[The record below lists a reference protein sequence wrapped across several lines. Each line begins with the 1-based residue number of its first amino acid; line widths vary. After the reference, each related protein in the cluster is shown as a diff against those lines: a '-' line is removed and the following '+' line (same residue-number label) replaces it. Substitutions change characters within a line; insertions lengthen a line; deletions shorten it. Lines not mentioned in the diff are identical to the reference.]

1 MPYNKDFNSGKP
13 PKRND
18 KPYGKSKDNDRS
30 ENTRRDKP
38 SEFKD
43 RDSNDRSPED
53 KPRDKDE
60 LAPPRF
66 FEKPFNKDRDFNDR
80 PKRNFNNDRPGGDR
94 PYNSDRPPY
103 KKDGDFGD
111 RPKRNFL
118 NDRPSGDR
126 PNNNDRSYKKGG
138 NFGEGPKRNFNSDRP
153 NNDRPYSNDRPP
165 YKKDGD
171 FNDRQKRNFN
181 SDRPNNDRPYNNDRP
196 PYKKDGDFGDR
207 PKRNFNSDRP
217 NNDRPYSNDRPPYK
231 KDGDFGDKPKRNFNS
246 DRPNTDRPY
255 NNDRPP
261 YKKDSDF
268 GDRPKRNYGTDR
280 PNNDRPFNNEGDERK
295 TYKLKYDPEIK
306 NKPSFRERNPK
317 TFGERKKELLGIVE
331 DKESIRLNK
340 YVANS
345 GICSR
350 READELIAKG
360 LVSVNGTVV
369 LEMGHK
375 VAKSDTVMYEGRKI
389 LPEPFVY
396 VIMNKPKDFLTTT
409 DDDQGRKTVMDL
421 IADKIQQRIFPIG
434 RLDRNTTGVLL
445 LTNDGDVT
453 QALTHPSFEI
463 KKVYHVELDKK
474 VIESDLDKLVEGI
487 TLEDGEVHADAA
499 AFVETEDKKH
509 VGIEI
514 HNGRNRIV
522 RRMFEHLGYQVEKL
536 DRVSFGIFTK
546 KDLPRGK
553 WRHLSASEVGFLM
566 KLKAKM

>member
-66 FEKPFNKDRDFNDR
+66 FEKPFKKDRDFNDR

-138 NFGEGPKRNFNSDRP
+138 NFGEGPKKNFNSDRP

-171 FNDRQKRNFN
+171 FN
-181 SDRPNNDRPYNNDRP
+181 
-196 PYKKDGDFGDR
+196 DR

-231 KDGDFGDKPKRNFNS
+231 KDGDFGD
-246 DRPNTDRPY
+246 
-255 NNDRPP
+255 
-261 YKKDSDF
+261 
-268 GDRPKRNYGTDR
+268 RPKRNYGTDR
-280 PNNDRPFNNEGDERK
+280 PNNDRPFNNDGDERK

-375 VAKSDTVMYEGRKI
+375 VAKTDTVMYEGRKI

-474 VIESDLDKLVEGI
+474 VIEADLDKLVEGI

>member
-1 MPYNKDFNSGKP
+1 MWKTKYIVPLQLNMPYKKDFNSGKP
-13 PKRND
+13 PGKND
-18 KPYGKSKDNDRS
+18 KPYGKSKRS
-30 ENTRRDKP
+30 DSSGNPRRDKP
-38 SEFKD
+38 KD
-43 RDSNDRSPED
+43 FRERDSNDRKPYD

-66 FEKPFNKDRDFNDR
+66 FEKPFKRDGDFNDR
-80 PKRNFNNDRPGGDR
+80 PKRSFNNDRPGGDR
-94 PYNSDRPPY
+94 PYKNDLPPY
-103 KKDGDFGD
+103 KKDNEFGD
-111 RPKRNFL
+111 RPKRNFGS
-118 NDRPSGDR
+118 DRPASDR

-138 NFGEGPKRNFNSDRP
+138 NFGDGPKRNYGSDRP
-153 NNDRPYSNDRPP
+153 NN
-165 YKKDGD
+165 
-171 FNDRQKRNFN
+171 
-181 SDRPNNDRPYNNDRP
+181 
-196 PYKKDGDFGDR
+196 
-207 PKRNFNSDRP
+207 
-217 NNDRPYSNDRPPYK
+217 
-231 KDGDFGDKPKRNFNS
+231 
-246 DRPNTDRPY
+246 DRPY

-268 GDRPKRNYGTDR
+268 GDRPKRNYGSDRPNNDRPYNNDRPPYKKDNDFGDRPKRNYGTDR
-280 PNNDRPFNNEGDERK
+280 PNNDRPYNNDRPPYKKDNDFGDRPKRNYGTDKPNNDRPYSNNGDERK
-295 TYKLKYDPEIK
+295 TYKPKYDPEIK

-360 LVSVNGTVV
+360 LVSVNGKVI

-375 VAKSDTVMYEGRKI
+375 VAKTDTVMYEGRKI

-421 IADKIQQRIFPIG
+421 LADKIPQRIFPIG

-566 KLKAKM
+566 KLKSKM